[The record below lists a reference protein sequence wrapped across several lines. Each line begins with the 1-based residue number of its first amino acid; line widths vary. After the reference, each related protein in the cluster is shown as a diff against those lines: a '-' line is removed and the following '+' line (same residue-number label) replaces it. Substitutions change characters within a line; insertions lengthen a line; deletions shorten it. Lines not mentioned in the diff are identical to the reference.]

1 MRGMIDASVRDVPG
15 CGMYI
20 NQPCKG
26 VDKGVVGVDQ
36 DVDQIDHGVDQVEM
50 DVTQTCGTDMN
61 QSCKV

>member
-1 MRGMIDASVRDVPG
+1 
-15 CGMYI
+15 MYI

-36 DVDQIDHGVDQVEM
+36 DVDQIDQGVDQVEM

>member
-1 MRGMIDASVRDVPG
+1 MIDASVRDVPG

-26 VDKGVVGVDQ
+26 VARVDQ